1 MTRRIL
7 LFGATGYTG
16 GLVARA
22 LLERG
27 EVPVLVGRDRAA
39 LDRRAAEIR
48 PSDPPYTMVLD
59 VHDVGTLRR
68 TISADD
74 VIVTTVGPFHSHGRT
89 VAEAAAEA
97 GASYIDSAG
106 EPPFI
111 RWTFEKLG
119 TRAANRGARILPG
132 FGNEYVTG
140 QLAGAWALER
150 AAEMGVPHRLEIG
163 YFSTG
168 GSLCSLSRGTIA
180 SLAGSSLERSYT
192 YRNGIRAERPGARSS
207 SFRIGGRKYSG
218 FSIGTT
224 EHLTLPEVSPS
235 LQELDV
241 YLGWFGKASPLL
253 ATASLAGPLIRRL
266 PGAKRVVSTVGARL
280 GGFGKDGPE
289 SHERDRS
296 GVLVSARVFSK
307 SKHKLSE
314 ITLAGPNGY
323 ELTASLM
330 AWAATV
336 ESHASTRSVHR
347 RTGVL
352 GAIQA
357 YGLGVVRDTCLHLD
371 VREVESAVVSA

>member
-16 GLVARA
+16 GLVAQT
-22 LLERG
+22 LVQRG
-27 EVPVLVGRDRAA
+27 EVPVLVGRNRAA
-39 LDRRAAEIR
+39 LDERAAHIK
-48 PSDPPYTMVLD
+48 PSDPPYSMVLD

-74 VIVTTVGPFHSHGRT
+74 VVVTTVGPFNAHGRT

-111 RWTFEKLG
+111 RWTFDKLG
-119 TRAANRGARILPG
+119 TRAAQRGARIMPG
-132 FGNEYVTG
+132 FGHEYVTG

-150 AAEMGVPHRLEIG
+150 AAEMGVPHRVEIG
-163 YFSTG
+163 YFRQGST
-168 GSLCSLSRGTIA
+168 LCSLSRGTVA
-180 SLAGSSLERSYT
+180 SLANTSLERSFSF
-192 YRNGIRAERPGARSS
+192 RNGGLRAERPGRRSA
-207 SFRIGGRKYSG
+207 SFKLNGQKYSG

-224 EHLTLPEVSPS
+224 EHLTLPEISPS

-253 ATASLAGPLIRRL
+253 AKASLAGPVISKL
-266 PGAKRVVSTVGARL
+266 PGAKRIVSTVGTQVGAFR
-280 GGFGKDGPE
+280 KPGPE
-289 SHERDRS
+289 AEDREKAS
-296 GVLVSARVFSK
+296 VLVTARVYSRT
-307 SKHKLSE
+307 KHKLSE
-314 ITLAGPNGY
+314 VTLTGPDGY

-336 ESHASTRSVHR
+336 EAHASSRSVHR

-357 YGLGVVRDTCLHLD
+357 YGLGVLRDTCLHLG
-371 VREVESAVVSA
+371 VEEAATARTG